1 MLPPSAKGTNKDDN
15 GGVDGGSGAV
25 SPRKPS
31 TFTVTIDDGSRYIP
45 SASIDLNKTI
55 PTSIISTNSFSFSV
69 DFYVAAEKCATMVL
83 SAIFESMS
91 LNPDNIHSQS
101 VVVPK
106 SDFVTVPKKLLNGA
120 KLDASNASKHYSHS
134 LSRSDLLE
142 LKQSIVKSDFKPVQD
157 PLSAASKLRKNC
169 SVDFHPWHNP
179 IFEISSLDSSR
190 YVCENVVDGDEIDS
204 SRPFVLFPSIR
215 LLVAALL
222 CCCFI
227 ALSVSTSNMAVAL
240 ICMTSCSVNGY
251 KGDLQ
256 WRSEQEGVILAAQN
270 VGSLLM
276 VITGVWA
283 DRINGKWMIGGGLL
297 LCTIANV
304 VLPIMAHESVWY
316 AVGARLAIGAV
327 DACLTPATC
336 SLITRWFPQGERAAA
351 LGIVTSGRQI
361 GTLFILP
368 TAGYLCTR
376 KDIMNGWPAIFYL
389 SGLISMLV
397 ALFWIPMGADKPSKQ
412 YCISRQEQ
420 MHIESRIA
428 CESIGKRTAPRH
440 TPWSAIARSSAVW
453 AGIFALVCHEYPLVI
468 MLQFLPN
475 YMRDV
480 LHFAPAK
487 NGIVS
492 AFPIVCLFISKAF
505 SSSFSTWLVKHTS
518 WTKTTICKIFNGI
531 ASAGLSLCIITVPQ
545 FDRERSSLATIPL
558 CCAMLFAGLHTP
570 GVQTALVQL
579 APPYSGVITGI
590 SFFFVA
596 WFGIGNK
603 LLTKHIVQH
612 GTAAEWA
619 KVFYVSGVVAALPVV
634 VFTVWGSSE
643 RQWWSAPSSKTS
655 THSLNT
661 QATVVSNLS

>member
-1 MLPPSAKGTNKDDN
+1 MLSSAKGINTVYRS
-15 GGVDGGSGAV
+15 GGGGDGTE
-25 SPRKPS
+25 SPRKLEI
-31 TFTVTIDDGSRYIP
+31 FTANIDGAGHVP
-45 SASIDLNKTI
+45 PASIDLNNA
-55 PTSIISTNSFSFSV
+55 TSTTTAADSILFSLDNNEKVIVFS
-69 DFYVAAEKCATMVL
+69 DAAEKCATMVL
-83 SAIFESMS
+83 SAVFEGMS
-91 LNPDNIHSQS
+91 LKLDNTCPLSS
-101 VVVPK
+101 VVPEP
-106 SDFVTVPKKLLNGA
+106 DFVTTSKKLLEGA
-120 KLDASNASKHYSHS
+120 KFNASKHCAYS
-134 LSRSDLLE
+134 LSKSDLIE
-142 LKQSIVKSDFKPVQD
+142 LKRSIVKSDFKPVQD
-157 PLSAASKLRKNC
+157 PLSISKLRKNC
-169 SVDFHPWHNP
+169 SVDYHPWHSP

-190 YVCENVVDGDEIDS
+190 YICESLVDCDEIS
-204 SRPFVLFPSIR
+204 ASRPFVLFPSIR

-240 ICMTSCSVNGY
+240 ICMTSCTINGY

-256 WRSEQEGVILAAQN
+256 WRSEQEGIILAAQN

-276 VITGVWA
+276 VITGLWA
-283 DRINGKWMIGGGLL
+283 DRINGKWMIGGSLL
-297 LCTIANV
+297 LCAIANT
-304 VLPIMAHESVWY
+304 VLPVMAHESVWY
-316 AVGARLAIGAV
+316 AVGARLAIGAA
-327 DACLTPATC
+327 DACLTPATS
-336 SLITRWFPQGERAAA
+336 SLITRWFPQSERAAA
-351 LGIVTSGRQI
+351 LGIVTGGRQI

-389 SGLISMLV
+389 SGLISILV

-412 YCISRQEQ
+412 YCISRREQ
-420 MHIESRIA
+420 IFIESRIA
-428 CESIGKRTAPRH
+428 CESIGKRTASRH
-440 TPWSAIARSSAVW
+440 TPWSAIVRSSALW
-453 AGIFALVCHEYPLVI
+453 AGIFALICHEYPLVI

-487 NGIVS
+487 NGIAS

-505 SSSFSTWLVKHTS
+505 SSSFSIWLIKHTG

-545 FDRERSSLATIPL
+545 FDRERSSFATIPL
-558 CCAMLFAGLHTP
+558 CCGMLFAGLHTP

-612 GTAAEWA
+612 GTADEWA
-619 KVFYVSGVVAALPVV
+619 KVFYVSGIVAALPVV
-634 VFTVWGSSE
+634 VFTIWGSSE

-655 THSLNT
+655 TYSLNT
-661 QATVVSNLS
+661 QATIVSN